1 MTSETLHKEIKNDGD
16 WVVYEDIEDL
26 KGAFSNW
33 LNDCVDEGLS
43 SDSKILSLEHDG
55 RFYINFRDI
64 RLTHPEEDTVLDL
77 LIEIELVEIPDR

>member
-1 MTSETLHKEIKNDGD
+1 MSFEHPHKELKNDGD

-26 KGAFSNW
+26 KSAFSNW

-64 RLTHPEEDTVLDL
+64 KLSDPEEDTVQDL
-77 LIEIELVEIPDR
+77 LIEIEQVERPEK